1 MVGIV
6 RAAMEGSASGV
17 TYTPFTRL
25 RAVAAVI
32 VTVADTAD
40 GRDLETDMVVRRDQ
54 SQPVLDAA
62 GCGDEVAV
70 EHIGDRAAP
79 RRLSDAVF
87 EASRVIRGLDDVPG
101 RLGLVPA

>member
-1 MVGIV
+1 
-6 RAAMEGSASGV
+6 MEGSASGV

-25 RAVAAVI
+25 RAVTAVI
-32 VTVADTAD
+32 VTVADTPD

-62 GCGDEVAV
+62 DCGGAVAL

-87 EASRVIRGLDDVPG
+87 EASRVIRGLDNVPE
-101 RLGLVPA
+101 RLGLVSA